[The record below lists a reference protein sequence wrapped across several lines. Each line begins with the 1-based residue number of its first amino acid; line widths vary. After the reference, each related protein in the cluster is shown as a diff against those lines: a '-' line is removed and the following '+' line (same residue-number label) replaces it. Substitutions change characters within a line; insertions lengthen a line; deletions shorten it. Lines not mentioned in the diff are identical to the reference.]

1 MKKKILF
8 SCSKKRKLLVR
19 FLSLPYYV
27 SLMRIIV
34 GIINVDFR
42 CSWMLLD
49 PNTTATTAM
58 PKEKEGF

>member
-1 MKKKILF
+1 MKKTEILF

-19 FLSLPYYV
+19 FLSLLYYV

-34 GIINVDFR
+34 GIINVNFR
-42 CSWMLLD
+42 CSCMLLD
-49 PNTTATTAM
+49 PNTTAM